1 MRDVVK
7 QAAKRTAAKVPA
19 IPNGMKFDVDGRI
32 GIVTLARPDRLN
44 ALTFE
49 TYAGL
54 RDLFAWLKTQSDI
67 RAIVLT
73 GEGRGFCS
81 GGDVED
87 IIGKLLKMNR
97 KQLGEFTKM
106 TCDTVA
112 RMRECPQ
119 PIIGALN
126 GVVAGAGAALALACD
141 IRIAAPEAKIS
152 FLFVKAGLS
161 SADMGASH
169 LLPRLIGL
177 GRASEALLTG
187 DFIDPINAEK
197 WGLYNQVVPGH
208 ELMPKARALAER
220 IALGPS
226 KGIPASKRAIDAELS
241 MPFSAALAYDAKLQ
255 ADLALHPD
263 FKEAYLAFK
272 EKRPAKFA

>member
-1 MRDVVK
+1 VAKKRARAK
-7 QAAKRTAAKVPA
+7 APAKRPTLPE
-19 IPNGMKFDVDGRI
+19 GLRYDQDGRV
-32 GIVTLARPDRLN
+32 GTVTLARPERLN

-54 RDLFAWLKTQSDI
+54 RDLFAWLKTQREPRVI
-67 RAIVLT
+67 ILT

-87 IIGKLLKMNR
+87 IIGKLLAMDR
-97 KQLGEFTKM
+97 RQLGEFTKM

-141 IRIAAPEAKIS
+141 VRIAAPEAKIS

-177 GRASEALLTG
+177 GRASEYLLTG
-187 DFIDPINAEK
+187 DFIDAINAQK
-197 WGLYNQVVPGH
+197 WGLYNEVVPGH
-208 ELMPKARALAER
+208 ELMAEARLLAER
-220 IALGPS
+220 IARGPA
-226 KGIPASKRAIDAELS
+226 KGIPASKWAIEAELS
-241 MPFSAALAYDAKLQ
+241 MPLAAALKYDAKLQ

-263 FKEAYLAFK
+263 FREAYNAFK

>member
-1 MRDVVK
+1 MTFER
-7 QAAKRTAAKVPA
+7 
-19 IPNGMKFDVDGRI
+19 DGRI
-32 GIVTLARPDRLN
+32 GIVTLSRPDRLN

-54 RDLFAWLKTQSDI
+54 RDLFLWLKGEADVRVVI
-67 RAIVLT
+67 LT
-73 GEGRGFCS
+73 GTGRGFCS

-87 IIGKLLKMNR
+87 IIGKLVKMDR
-97 KQLGEFTKM
+97 KQLGAFTKM

-112 RMRECPQ
+112 AMRACPQ
-119 PIIGALN
+119 PIVGALN

-141 IRIAAPEAKIS
+141 VRIAAPEAKAS

-177 GRASEALLTG
+177 GRATELLLTG
-187 DFIDPINAEK
+187 DFIDAINAEK
-197 WGLYNQVVPGH
+197 VGLYNKVVPGH
-208 ELMPKARALAER
+208 QLMAEARRVAER
-220 IALGPS
+220 IAAGPQR
-226 KGIPASKRAIDAELS
+226 GIPASKWAIDAQLS
-241 MPFSAALAYDAKLQ
+241 MSLQEALRYDAKLQ

-263 FKEAYLAFK
+263 FKEPYHAFTQT
-272 EKRPAKFA
+272 RPPMFACGQSP